1 MRYRSTRSEEK
12 ISAPQALLQ
21 GLAKD
26 GGLYVPEMLPVP
38 FIEYNSLKD
47 LSYKEL
53 ASFVLK
59 RFLTDIPENDLK
71 KLTDAAY
78 TGTFAAKEIVPVK
91 CMTDA
96 FSVAEMFYGRTC
108 AFKDLALSLFPY
120 LLVWAKAQEN
130 DGKQILILTATSGDT
145 GKAALEGFR
154 DIPDINIM
162 VFYPS
167 DGVSPLQ
174 KDQMQKQS
182 GNNVRVAGID
192 GNFDDAQS
200 ALKRI
205 FMSGLREEA
214 SEKGVLFSSANSIN
228 IGRLLPQI
236 IYYVWIWLQLRKNHS
251 IGENERFNV
260 VVPTGNFGN
269 ILAGWMAKE
278 IGVPL
283 GQLICASNENK
294 VLTDFFETG
303 VYDINRE
310 FYLTESPS
318 MDILISSNFER
329 FLYYVLGSADKVAA
343 AMKALNK
350 EGRYAISEEE
360 LADAL
365 GEITGG
371 WASSEDM
378 KRAMKVVY
386 ESYDYLMDP
395 HTAVA
400 YAVYHR
406 LRREGKIERHSHTV
420 IISTAHPYKFPG
432 IVAEILGLDETGTPY
447 DVLRR
452 IEKKT
457 GIPIPFQLGDLEMK
471 EKRFTDTI
479 RKDDVADAVSEYMD
493 DIMNIRMRNE

>member
-91 CMTDA
+91 RMTDA

-205 FMSGLREEA
+205 FMSGLRKEA

-318 MDILISSNFER
+318 MDILISSNLER
-329 FLYYVLGSADKVAA
+329 LLYRISGDDDQKTKD
-343 AMKALNK
+343 MMEALK
-350 EGRYAISEEE
+350 STGKYT
-360 LADAL
+360 
-365 GEITGG
+365 IT
-371 WASSEDM
+371 EDM
-378 KRAMKVVY
+378 KARLDDFAAGYATEEECAQNIKKVYDKTGYVMDTHTSVA
-386 ESYDYLMDP
+386 SYVCECYQKNSGDN
-395 HTAVA
+395 
-400 YAVYHR
+400 R
-406 LRREGKIERHSHTV
+406 KCV
-420 IISTAHPYKFPG
+420 IASTASPYKFVKSVMSAIDPKYADQDEFSLLKVLEETSG
-432 IVAEILGLDETGTPY
+432 REMPQAIKDILNANILH
-447 DVLRR
+447 
-452 IEKKT
+452 
-457 GIPIPFQLGDLEMK
+457 DLECDADKMK
-471 EKRFTDTI
+471 DTV
-479 RKDDVADAVSEYMD
+479 K
-493 DIMNIRMRNE
+493 NILEV